1 MLCDADLC
9 IADPMVLCSIAALES
24 PLLTHGHAGAAR
36 RMTRVEHFI
45 KEKHKDKSIEEKHK
59 SIDRFKETFLK
70 RKGFQCFNLEG
81 NKFAPAKKNKWF
93 VTSAWVFGDFK
104 GILDR
109 RQGAKQRKKRG
120 AV

>member
-1 MLCDADLC
+1 
-9 IADPMVLCSIAALES
+9 
-24 PLLTHGHAGAAR
+24 
-36 RMTRVEHFI
+36 MTRVEQFI
-45 KEKHKDKSIEEKHK
+45 KDRQ

-70 RKGFQCFNLEG
+70 RKKFQCFNLEG

>member
-1 MLCDADLC
+1 MLCDADVC
-9 IADPMVLCSIAALES
+9 IADLVVLCSIAALES
-24 PLLTHGHAGAAR
+24 PLLTHGHVGAAR
-36 RMTRVEHFI
+36 SMTRVEQFI
-45 KEKHKDKSIEEKHK
+45 KDRQ

-93 VTSAWVFGDFK
+93 VTSAWVFDDFT

-109 RQGAKQRKKRG
+109 RQSAKKRKRG

>member
-1 MLCDADLC
+1 MLRDVDVC
-9 IADPMVLCSIAALES
+9 IADLMVLCSIAALES
-24 PLLTHGHAGAAR
+24 PLLTHGHVGAAR
-36 RMTRVEHFI
+36 SMTRVEQFI
-45 KEKHKDKSIEEKHK
+45 KDRQ

-93 VTSAWVFGDFK
+93 ETSAWVFHDFK

-109 RQGAKQRKKRG
+109 RQGAKRRKRG

>member
-1 MLCDADLC
+1 MLRDVDVC
-9 IADPMVLCSIAALES
+9 IADVMVLCSIAALES

-45 KEKHKDKSIEEKHK
+45 KEKHK

-70 RKGFQCFNLEG
+70 RKGFHCFNLEG
-81 NKFAPAKKNKWF
+81 NKFAKAKKNKWF
-93 VTSAWVFGDFK
+93 ETSAWVFHDFK

-109 RQGAKQRKKRG
+109 RQGAKRRKRG